1 MNQPD
6 APVSTTLTVKNLS
19 TILQFPVRWQILQL
33 LSNGQALP
41 ANLIAKTI
49 GISAGTTS
57 KHLNIM
63 RRNGALT
70 QGLGRLYTIA
80 PAFRPAPG
88 SDVLDFGP
96 CLLRVPRATP
106 PA

>member
-1 MNQPD
+1 MNTPD
-6 APVSTTLTVKNLS
+6 APVSATLTVKNLS
-19 TILQFPVRWQILQL
+19 TILKFPVRWQILQL

-49 GISAGTTS
+49 GVSAGATG

-88 SDVLDFGP
+88 TNLIDFGP
-96 CLLRVPRATP
+96 CILRVPPANP